1 MLSGR
6 RKSNPPNQYVNE
18 ISSGRE
24 KDTAEE
30 ASGVGGCGDE
40 GAVWVR
46 AGREGSPRRCSEG
59 CAETW
64 ITAEQR
70 AACRGSGRM
79 RLQAEEAPGA
89 MSCDREHA

>member
-24 KDTAEE
+24 KGTAEE

-46 AGREGSPRRCSEG
+46 AGRAGFTEKV
-59 CAETW
+59 
-64 ITAEQR
+64 I
-70 AACRGSGRM
+70 
-79 RLQAEEAPGA
+79 
-89 MSCDREHA
+89 